1 MNNIINLSENQISH
15 LVIGKALKVHR
26 TLGPGLL
33 ESAYSKCLTIE
44 LNRENLLIEREKYI
58 SLEYEG
64 IPVEKAY
71 KVDLMI
77 NNKVV
82 IEIKAVSSLTDVHL
96 SQILT
101 YLKLTNCRLGLII
114 NFNVNLL
121 KDGIRRVVNNL

>member
-1 MNNIINLSENQISH
+1 MKKILNLSENQISH
-15 LVIGKALKVHR
+15 LVINKALKVHR

-44 LNRENLLIEREKYI
+44 LNKENLIIEREKYI

-64 IPVEKAY
+64 IPVDKAY

-77 NNKVV
+77 NNKVI
-82 IEIKAVSSLTDVHL
+82 IEIKAVTSLTNVHL

-101 YLKLTNCRLGLII
+101 YLRLTNCKLGLLI

-121 KDGIRRVVNNL
+121 KNGIRRVVNNL